1 MIGST
6 WDMICV
12 MTVSLYGRIIRFVI
26 KIKKAFL
33 SRINSGKE
41 SFFTVQGVL
50 LNDVSRLG
58 LFDTIFIRKCT
69 IPVVLAYNCKL

>member
-1 MIGST
+1 MIGCRG
-6 WDMICV
+6 ICSV
-12 MTVSLYGRIIRFVI
+12 HSPFI

-33 SRINSGKE
+33 SQINSGKE

-58 LFDTIFIRKCT
+58 LFDTVFIREGT